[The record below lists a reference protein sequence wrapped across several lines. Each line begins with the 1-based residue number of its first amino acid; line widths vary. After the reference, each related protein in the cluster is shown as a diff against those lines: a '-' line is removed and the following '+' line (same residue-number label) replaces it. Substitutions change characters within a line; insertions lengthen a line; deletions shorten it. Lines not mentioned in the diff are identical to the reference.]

1 MSSINL
7 TIIYNCDRNT
17 CLLRPTLS
25 LTRNTLQTS
34 VLNFIIICTIE
45 LWLRIWHFTI
55 IPVVL
60 LLHNIRTPATVTL
73 TDVTAMLW
81 HLAARNEVHSIK
93 LEHLP
98 SSTQLA
104 LPLGLVEVDAVVRD
118 YNRVFGYLGALLLC
132 GQFVAL
138 VAEVAHLVRVELRA
152 VVRADQLR
160 VAPAI
165 GVDHLVFLALCA
177 PAPLVGV
184 PAVDVLVPLDG
195 HAHVVLVQVVAVD
208 AVQALVLLRAGPPLH
223 VAALLG
229 FGAPLAVA
237 VRP

>member
-1 MSSINL
+1 M
-7 TIIYNCDRNT
+7 
-17 CLLRPTLS
+17 RPTLS

-45 LWLRIWHFTI
+45 LWLRIWHFAV
-55 IPVVL
+55 IPVVF

-73 TDVTAMLW
+73 TNVTAMLW

-93 LEHLP
+93 LEHIP

-104 LPLGLVEVDAVVRD
+104 LPLGLVEVDAVVRHHHG
-118 YNRVFGYLGALLLC
+118 VFDYLGALLVC
-132 GQFVAL
+132 GQFVAF

-208 AVQALVLLRAGPPLH
+208 AVQARVFLRAGPPLH